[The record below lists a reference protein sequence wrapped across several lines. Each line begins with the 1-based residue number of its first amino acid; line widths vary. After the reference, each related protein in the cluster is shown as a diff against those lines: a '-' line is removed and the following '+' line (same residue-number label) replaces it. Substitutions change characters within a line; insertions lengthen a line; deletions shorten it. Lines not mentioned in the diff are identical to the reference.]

1 MLILLPI
8 SSIVYA
14 AYQSNSEDGFEIYK
28 YAVYYVT
35 PSIMIATFVRNFV
48 IKYSFFISV

>member
-14 AYQSNSEDGFEIYK
+14 AYQSNNDGIEIYK

-35 PSIMIATFVRNFV
+35 PSIMIATYVR
-48 IKYSFFISV
+48 ISFIEF